1 MDNFLYGKYISI
13 LKKELIPSTGCTEP
27 VAVAYC
33 AALARKTL
41 GEMPDKVR
49 VIASA
54 NIIKNVKSVFVPNT
68 GGLKGLEAAA
78 AAGITYLYGG
88 RFDEIAHTIVN
99 AAAINSG
106 MVCDGAKASCAA
118 KIASAIEAGLLGMQM
133 QRRGNEF
140 PDGEGIVKKGVE
152 NTIRNIGTLAS
163 EGMSAT
169 DETIIQIMT
178 GKRA

>member
-78 AAGITYLYGG
+78 AAGVTAGDADAAL
-88 RFDEIAHTIVN
+88 EVLN
-99 AAAINSG
+99 AAGPGQI
-106 MVCDGAKASCAA
+106 K
-118 KIASAIEAGLLGMQM
+118 E
-133 QRRGNEF
+133 
-140 PDGEGIVKKGVE
+140 IV
-152 NTIRNIGTLAS
+152 
-163 EGMSAT
+163 
-169 DETIIQIMT
+169 Q
-178 GKRA
+178 